1 MPRIPLPDKFDEGDI
16 ARFRKSFERVAKAN
30 GWTTEQQLA
39 SLPLALCGRALRAF
53 EAKET
58 SFKTISDAFVALESE
73 FQSPRDKETA
83 LKEFYALRWGV
94 GLSPEDYAARLTML
108 LKTGLPSLG
117 DDDRQ
122 RTTVNQFITGFPSPF
137 EEQLRLLFAG
147 KSAKLSEVVAAAND
161 LVRTSS
167 GVRAVCSIDAAEAT
181 SHPPELDD
189 LSAKVEELST
199 QVAAISEA
207 LTVRPRGCAREANQ
221 ARWTQN
227 RNSGRVREERTRCYN
242 CSGYGHFAREC
253 PTPRNRMR
261 PGNAK
266 AEGRRPTTTLRRNST
281 SSA

>member
-1 MPRIPLPDKFDEGDI
+1 MPRFPLPDRFEEGDI

-30 GWTTEQQLA
+30 GWTAEQQLA

-58 SFKTISDAFVALESE
+58 NFKTIADAFDALESE
-73 FQSPRDKETA
+73 FQSPLDKETA

-94 GLSPEDYAARLTML
+94 GLSPADYAARLTML

-117 DDDRQ
+117 DDDQQ
-122 RTTVNQFITGFPSPF
+122 RTTVNQFIAGFPSPW

-161 LVRTSS
+161 LVRSSS
-167 GVRAVCSIDAAEAT
+167 GARAVCSIVAAEAT
-181 SHPPELDD
+181 SHSPELDG
-189 LSAKVEELST
+189 LSAKVEELSV

-207 LTVRPRGCAREANQ
+207 LTVRPQGCAQEPNQ
-221 ARWTQN
+221 ARWTQK

-261 PGNAK
+261 SGNAK
-266 AEGRRPTTTLRRNST
+266 AEGRRPTTTFRRNST